1 MGNITHTPV
10 ANSSN
15 VASYGYDAESQTLE
29 VKFQSGQTYRYSK
42 VTQAEFDALK
52 KAPSIG
58 KHVSQHFA
66 RAGRPTQKRQPDGSW
81 A

>member
-15 VASYGYDAESQTLE
+15 VASYGYDPESQTLE
-29 VKFQSGQTYRYSK
+29 VKFHSGKTYRYPK
-42 VTQAEFDALK
+42 TTQAEYDALR
-52 KAPSIG
+52 KAPSVG
-58 KHVSQHFA
+58 GHVSANFRHKASQ
-66 RAGRPTQKRQPDGSW
+66 TQQADGSW

>member
-29 VKFQSGQTYRYSK
+29 VKFHSGKTYRYPK
-42 VTQAEFDALK
+42 TTQAEYDALK
-52 KAPSIG
+52 KAPSVG
-58 KHVSQHFA
+58 KHVSSNL
-66 RAGRPTQKRQPDGSW
+66 RGRPFQTRQPDGSW